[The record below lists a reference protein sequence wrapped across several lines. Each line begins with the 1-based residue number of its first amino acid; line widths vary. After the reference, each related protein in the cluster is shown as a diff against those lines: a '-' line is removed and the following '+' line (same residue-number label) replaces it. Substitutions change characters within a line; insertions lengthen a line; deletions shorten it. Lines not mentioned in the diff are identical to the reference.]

1 MRSRLAAACLA
12 ALLCCVGQTAAR
24 PFTIEDLLTTESFGA
39 AGIDPSGRWLVFEQR
54 DPYVTAR
61 RFDYNTRTSWGLSR
75 LKTVDLQAPLQARP
89 ALAVDP
95 GPGVLMGAFSPG
107 GARLAV
113 YRLDGTHWTLGILTL
128 ATGDVRWLRVT
139 PQETGP
145 GRALQWL
152 SDDALLVIARRDGLA
167 PLTVRRG
174 FVLAERLPGLWA
186 AAARGDG
193 AHEVLGSGRYLEVRR
208 RAPDADLL
216 RVEAATGRTT
226 VLASGAFTDLEL
238 SPDHRRVALL
248 AAGADLQ
255 PRPDGPVR
263 GLRGLETEA
272 NALEVLDLWSGE
284 LSRPC
289 RDCDLLP
296 QLLSWSPSG
305 RRLLV
310 LSRGVD
316 GLWSSGRLTA
326 LDVASGRMVGVAA
339 GLLLRL
345 DQNPVGAWT
354 AWMGEDPLVLARRP
368 GGARDDWFR
377 LGAEGPVNLTRNL
390 PATPEARL
398 RAASGQLLTVVA
410 GGEVWTVTRSGRVLS
425 HGPGGVTGIS
435 GVRSGDGARLD
446 RSPDEPVLVRRRT
459 SSGEHLGR
467 LTAQGLRPSRLT
479 VREGGVVAS
488 TLTTAAVVV
497 ARASGVEQL
506 QVASGQGTPVPVAQ
520 VNARLADTDVMEVRA
535 VRHTDV
541 DGRDMT
547 SWLYLPTGRAGRLPV
562 LVRPYLGAGFG
573 TAPRDPPGELGFPLN
588 LRLLTAHGY
597 AVLVPS
603 LPRPSGGLVEPTD
616 RLAERI
622 LRAVDAAATDTQ
634 VGDRLDTERLAI
646 VGYSFGGYTVMATL
660 AQTDRF
666 RAGVSLSGISDL
678 TALWGGLSPFSAVE
692 PEGGYTPNW
701 RAGGVENTQ
710 TRLGRPPWEVPERY
724 RRNSPLYAADQIT
737 TPLMLV
743 HGAQDQIPI
752 AQSEAM
758 YAALF
763 RQGKDAVFVTYF
775 GALHTLTSPGDVRD
789 VYVRLFA
796 FLDEHLGHA
805 N

>member
-1 MRSRLAAACLA
+1 MRPWLVAACLA
-12 ALLCCVGQTAAR
+12 ALLCRASPATAR
-24 PFTIEDLLTTESFGA
+24 PFTVEDLLATESFGA
-39 AGIDPSGRWLVFEQR
+39 AGFDPTGRWLVFEQR
-54 DPYVTAR
+54 DPYATGR

-75 LKTVDLQAPLQARP
+75 LKTVDLQGPLRARP

-107 GARLAV
+107 GRRLAV
-113 YRLDGTHWTLGILTL
+113 HRLDGTRWTLGILTL
-128 ATGDVRWLRVT
+128 ATGAIRWLPVT

-145 GRALQWL
+145 GRTLQWL
-152 SDDALLVIARRDGLA
+152 SDDALLMIARRDGLA

-174 FVLAERLPGLWA
+174 FVLAERLPSLWA
-186 AAARGDG
+186 AAAHGDG
-193 AHEVLGSGRYLEVRR
+193 AHEALGSGRYLGVRR

-216 RVEAATGRTT
+216 RVDAATGRTT

-238 SPDHRRVALL
+238 SPDRRRVALL
-248 AAGADLQ
+248 AAGEDLQ

-272 NALEVLDLWSGE
+272 NTLEMLDLASGH

-289 RDCDLLP
+289 PACDVLP

-310 LSRGVD
+310 LARGAD
-316 GLWSSGRLTA
+316 GLWSSGRLTVVDA
-326 LDVASGRMVGVAA
+326 PSGRIVGVGS
-339 GLLLRL
+339 GLVLRL

-354 AWMGEDPLVLARRP
+354 AWMGEDPLVLARPP

-377 LGAEGPVNLTRNL
+377 LGGQGAVNLTGNL
-390 PATPEARL
+390 PATPVARL
-398 RAASGQLLTVVA
+398 RAANGRRLTVVA
-410 GGEVWTVTRSGRVLS
+410 AGEVWTVDRSGRVLS
-425 HGPGGVTGIS
+425 HGPSGVTGIG

-446 RSPDEPVLVRRRT
+446 RSPDEPVLVERQSAAGTR
-459 SSGEHLGR
+459 LGR
-467 LTAQGLRPSRLT
+467 LAPRGLRLSGT
-479 VREGGVVAS
+479 MVGDGVVVAS
-488 TLTTAAVVV
+488 GSTAAAVV
-497 ARASGVEQL
+497 ATNASGVERL
-506 QVASGQGTPVPVAQ
+506 EVASENGTPVPVAQ
-520 VNARLADTDVMEVRA
+520 INAGQADTDAMEVRP

-541 DGRDMT
+541 DGREVT

-562 LVRPYLGAGFG
+562 LVRPYLGAAFV
-573 TAPRDPPGELGFPLN
+573 TAPHDPPGELGFPLN

-622 LRAVDAAATDTQ
+622 LRAVDAATADAQ
-634 VGDRLDTERLAI
+634 VGERLDTERLAI
-646 VGYSFGGYTVMATL
+646 AGYSFGGYTVMATL

-724 RRNSPLYAADQIT
+724 RRNSPLYAADRIN

-763 RQGKDAVFVTYF
+763 RQGKDALFVTYF

-789 VYVRLFA
+789 VYARLFA
-796 FLDEHLGHA
+796 FLDEHLGQA